1 MQYKTNMKEKN
12 DMKNMNM
19 ENQDVTV
26 NKMNSCEMLPGGGF
40 FGGEQKETLPGGGF
54 HGGEQ
59 KETLPG
65 GGFHGGDFFD

>member
-1 MQYKTNMKEKN
+1 
-12 DMKNMNM
+12 MKNMKM
-19 ENQDVTV
+19 ENQNATN
-26 NKMNSCEMLPGGGF
+26 NKMKQREMLPGGGF

-65 GGFHGGDFFD
+65 GGLH